1 MFLVDP
7 CCLEDYRQGRN
18 GSAACRMATQFFKLG
33 NVARLSEPMA
43 LSARRAERQLSI
55 DNLGHS
61 KVQK

>member
-1 MFLVDP
+1 
-7 CCLEDYRQGRN
+7 
-18 GSAACRMATQFFKLG
+18 MATQFFKLG

-43 LSARRAERQLSI
+43 RRAERQLPI